1 MSLTLEVITP
11 KRVLL
16 SAEAVEVT
24 LPGEVGE
31 LGILAGHIPVLTA
44 LKSGVLAYG
53 QGKDK
58 KLVAVHHGFAEVHED
73 RVTVLAKD
81 ADLAEEI
88 DLATTQAQLAQLNE
102 QLKTVEKNSTEE
114 AALTKE
120 LTLAQTRLLVAE
132 GSKGQH
138 H

>member
-16 SAEAVEVT
+16 NAEAVEVT
-24 LPGEVGE
+24 LPGELGE

-58 KLVAVHHGFAEVHED
+58 KLVAVHYGFAEVHED

-88 DLATTQAQLAQLNE
+88 DLATTQAQLAQLTE
-102 QLKTVEKNSTEE
+102 QLKSVEKNSAEE
-114 AALTKE
+114 AALTKA

-132 GSKGQH
+132 GSKGLH